1 MKARKFCIIALVLAM
16 IMLITPISESKVEE
30 EPEVK
35 KSGDYEYIVLDDETA
50 CIKQYNGE
58 DEELIIPEKIDEIR
72 VTGIGDYVFL
82 GKTNLKEITIS
93 DSVESIGINPFA
105 QCKNLL
111 NINISPNHPT
121 LFFLDNVLFYKP
133 EKKIVSYLCASE
145 KSKYEIPKGI
155 KIIGDS
161 AFSGCKNLE
170 KINIPDSVQLIGDSA
185 FAFCDKIKE
194 ITIPDSVQSI
204 GNAAFSFCKNLTKI
218 KLPDSLQF
226 IGDSAFSICENLEG
240 INIPD
245 RVKSIG
251 DNAFYGCYNLKK
263 INIPDRV
270 KSIGD
275 SAFSSCESLEEIYIS
290 DDVQSIGDNAFAF
303 CDKITEIT
311 IPDSVEK
318 IGGNPFYGCTNLLNI
333 EISDNHPILEF
344 IDNALIYKPEK
355 KLVIYLST
363 SKESKYEIPKEIE
376 IIGDIAFYGCK
387 NLKEINIPDGVQLL
401 GDKAFEGCT
410 NLDEIK
416 IPDNV
421 QSIGFNAFFRCINLK
436 KINIPESVKTIG
448 KDAFE
453 DCDNLTVTVEKG
465 SFAEEYCKENNVK
478 YMYEDSLKN

>member
-1 MKARKFCIIALVLAM
+1 MKAKKFCIIVLVLA
-16 IMLITPISESKVEE
+16 IALFIAPISESKAEE
-30 EPEVK
+30 EPDIK
-35 KSGDYEYIVLDDETA
+35 SSGDYEYIVLGDETA
-50 CIKQYNGE
+50 CITKYKGE
-58 DEELIIPEKIDEIR
+58 DEEVIIPEELNGIK
-72 VTGIGDYVFL
+72 VTGIGDLAFL
-82 GKTNLKEITIS
+82 YRENLKEIKIS
-93 DSVESIGINPFA
+93 NSVEKIENNAFYG
-105 QCKNLL
+105 CKNLL
-111 NINISPNHPT
+111 NIEISDDHPT
-121 LFFLDNVLFYKP
+121 LEFIDNALIYKP
-133 EKKIVSYLCASE
+133 EKRLVSYLSSSE
-145 KSKYEIPKGI
+145 ESKYEIPEGI

-170 KINIPDSVQLIGDSA
+170 KINISDSVQLIGDSA
-185 FAFCDKIKE
+185 FAFCDKITE
-194 ITIPDSVQSI
+194 ITIPYSVQSI

-263 INIPDRV
+263 INIPDSV

-290 DDVQSIGDNAFAF
+290 DDVQSIGDSAFAF

-318 IGGNPFYGCTNLLNI
+318 IGENPFYGCTNLLNI

-465 SFAEEYCKENNVK
+465 SFAEKYCIANNIK